1 MFNDT
6 LEITNSGR
14 VKEIYIRPSVAQYQL
29 VNRFLVQSGLDAI
42 LETCMQRN
50 SDAVTHFIRFQELTE
65 IVFYDSSF
73 SLKITDIVRYGFGSY
88 NIVQIV
94 TFAEVYFN

>member
-6 LEITNSGR
+6 LEITSNGR
-14 VKEIYIRPSVAQYQL
+14 IEEIYIRPSVALYQL
-29 VNRFLVQSGLDAI
+29 VYGFLVQSGLSAI
-42 LETCMQRN
+42 LDSRMRRY
-50 SDAVTHFIRFQELTE
+50 SDAVAHFIRFQELTQ
-65 IVFYDSSF
+65 IIFDDGSF
-73 SLKITDIVRYGFGSY
+73 SLKITNIVRYGFGSN

>member
-6 LEITNSGR
+6 LEITNNGR
-14 VKEIYIRPSVAQYQL
+14 IEEIYIRPSVALYQL
-29 VNRFLVQSGLDAI
+29 VNGFLVQSGLGAI
-42 LETCMQRN
+42 LESCMRRY
-50 SDAVTHFIRFQELTE
+50 SDVVAHLIRFQELTE
-65 IVFYDSSF
+65 IIFDDGSF
-73 SLKITDIVRYGFGSY
+73 NLKITDIVRYGFGSY